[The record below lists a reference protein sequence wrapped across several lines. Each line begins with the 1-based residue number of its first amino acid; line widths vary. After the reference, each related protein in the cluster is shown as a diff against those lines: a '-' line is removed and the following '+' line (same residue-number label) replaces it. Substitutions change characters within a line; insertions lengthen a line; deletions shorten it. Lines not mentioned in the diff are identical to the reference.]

1 MALSSRQPYG
11 RGKRRT
17 FRQNAR
23 ADENGYGGGG
33 AVAGLHAKCGIVDRK
48 RQRGRGDVV

>member
-1 MALSSRQPYG
+1 MGEESEEPSG
-11 RGKRRT
+11 RMHVQMKM
-17 FRQNAR
+17 
-23 ADENGYGGGG
+23 DMGGG